1 MNIKHC
7 LNLGLLVWLLFTGNS
22 MAQTHSMVLVKGG
35 KYKPI
40 YGKDSSLISVSSFHM
55 DVYPV
60 TNSDFIQFVK
70 TNSQWKKSKVKGIF
84 ADGNYLSTWVND
96 TTLSQVLKMN
106 SPVTNVSWFAANDYC
121 KCQGK
126 RLPSLD
132 EWEYAAMANESM
144 PDARQ
149 LENYNKY
156 ILSWYETPKTY
167 TNLVGKTYKN
177 YWGIYDMHGLVW
189 EWIDDFNSVL
199 MSGES
204 RKDGSNDRALFC
216 GSASL
221 GASDLMNYAAFM
233 RYAFRGS
240 IKAKYNIQNLGF
252 RCVKDIPK
260 K

>member
-1 MNIKHC
+1 MKAIHC
-7 LNLGLLVWLLFTGNS
+7 LSLSFLVCLLVTTKNY
-22 MAQTHSMVLVKGG
+22 AQTHSMALVKGG
-35 KYKPI
+35 TYKPI
-40 YGKDSSLISVSSFHM
+40 YGKDSTRVVVKSFYM

-60 TNSDFIQFVK
+60 TNEEYLLFTKSHPE
-70 TNSQWKKSKVKGIF
+70 WKKSNVKKIF
-84 ADGNYLSTWVND
+84 ADGNYLSNWMND
-96 TTLSQVLKMN
+96 SSLGTLSKT
-106 SPVTNVSWFAANDYC
+106 SPITNVSWFAGTEYC

-126 RLPSLD
+126 RLPTLD
-132 EWEYAAMANESM
+132 EWEYVAMANESM
-144 PDARQ
+144 PDARL

-167 TNLVGKTYKN
+167 SNQIGKTYKN

-189 EWIDDFNSVL
+189 EWISDFNSV
-199 MSGES
+199 MMTGES